1 MATLVVVLRA
11 VSLLCFAAPM
21 LLGPG
26 TRRERSGTEGRQ
38 RAAGRTPVAANFA
51 AFVVFILSLWMLSGS
66 RDGPPAL
73 WLASLGSL
81 LASAGAALILR
92 SRAALGSAWSFVPTA
107 DQATAL
113 ITTGPYRLVRH
124 PIYLGLALL
133 AIGNATAFSN
143 WPAALIVLCGIVPTF
158 AWRARVEERV
168 LSRTFG
174 ERYVQ
179 YREQTRLIIPGVL

>member
-26 TRRERSGTEGRQ
+26 ARPERSGTEGRQ

-51 AFVVFILSLWMLSGS
+51 AFAVFIFSLWMFSGS

-92 SRAALGSAWSFVPTA
+92 SRAALGSAWSFVPVA
-107 DQATAL
+107 HQATGL

-133 AIGNATAFSN
+133 AMGNAVAFFN
-143 WPAALIVLCGIVPTF
+143 GPAAAVVLCGIVPTF
-158 AWRARVEERV
+158 AWRARTEERV

-174 ERYVQ
+174 ERHVRYQ
-179 YREQTRLIIPGVL
+179 EQTRMIIPWLF